1 MTSNYKINNG
11 TYSSQ
16 NKNEFSNTSINSLGE
31 LENKTDILFSSIGPR
46 SIYRDHSS
54 EGIPGGTADF
64 RNSPDYMDL
73 DIMES
78 SHEKYKK
85 APYILSR

>member
-1 MTSNYKINNG
+1 MYFPR
-11 TYSSQ
+11 
-16 NKNEFSNTSINSLGE
+16 NKNNLSNSSINSVGE
-31 LENKTDILFSSIGPR
+31 LENKTDVFFSSMGPR

-54 EGIPGGTADF
+54 EGTPGGTADF
-64 RNSPDYMDL
+64 RNTPDYMDL